1 MDYQLDFSFLADYWP
16 ELLKGVWLTIQLAT
30 VSIIL
35 GFLVGAIFAVARTS
49 RLGIVR
55 IISGVY
61 IEVVRNT
68 PLLVQ
73 MFVIFFGLS
82 SMGVKLSANTAA
94 VIALVINTSAY
105 TCEIVRAGLES
116 ILKGQLEAAECL
128 ALTKWQ
134 ILRKIVFPPAIEN
147 VWPALT
153 SQFILLMLTTS
164 VTSQISAE
172 ELTSIAS
179 RIDSTTFRSFEVYIV
194 VAGLYLGLSFLFR
207 FACWLIGHAVFVRR
221 RRLGPST

>member
-1 MDYQLDFSFLADYWP
+1 MDYQLDFSFLSEYWP
-16 ELLKGVWLTIQLAT
+16 DLARGVWLTVQLAAL
-30 VSIIL
+30 SIIL
-35 GFLVGAIFAVARTS
+35 GFLVGAVFAVGRAS
-49 RLGIVR
+49 KHKGVR
-55 IISGVY
+55 IVAGIY

-82 SMGVKLSANTAA
+82 SMGLRLSANTAA
-94 VIALVINTSAY
+94 VLALVINTSAY

-116 ILKGQLEAAECL
+116 IRSGQLEAAHCL
-128 ALTKWQ
+128 GLSKWQ
-134 ILRKIVFPPAIEN
+134 ILRKIVFPPAIER

-179 RIDSTTFRSFEVYIV
+179 RIDSTTFRSFEIYIV
-194 VAGLYLGLSFLFR
+194 IALLYLGLSFVFR
-207 FACWLIGHAVFVRR
+207 FAFWLIAQAVFVRR
-221 RRLGPST
+221 RRLGSPL

>member
-1 MDYQLDFSFLADYWP
+1 MDYQFDFSFLAEYWP
-16 ELLKGVWLTIQLAT
+16 VLLEGVWLTIQLAT

-35 GFLVGAIFAVARTS
+35 GFLVGAVFAVARIS
-49 RLGIVR
+49 RFALVRVAAGI
-55 IISGVY
+55 Y

-73 MFVIFFGLS
+73 MFIIFFGLS
-82 SMGVKLSANTAA
+82 SLGMKLSANTAA
-94 VIALVINTSAY
+94 VLALVINTSAY

-116 ILKGQLEAAECL
+116 IRKGQLEAAHCL

-134 ILRKIVFPPAIEN
+134 VLRKIVFPPAIEN

-179 RIDSTTFRSFEVYIV
+179 RVDSTTFRSFEIYIV

-207 FACWLIGHAVFVRR
+207 FACWLIGQAVFVRR
-221 RRLGPST
+221 RRLGPSI

>member
-1 MDYQLDFSFLADYWP
+1 MNYELDFSFLSEYWP
-16 ELLKGVWLTIQLAT
+16 DLARGVWLTVQLAA
-30 VSIIL
+30 VSIVL
-35 GFLVGAIFAVARTS
+35 GFIVGAVFAVGRTS
-49 RLGIVR
+49 RLPALRIAAGI
-55 IISGVY
+55 Y

-82 SMGVKLSANTAA
+82 SLGLRLSANTAA
-94 VIALVINTSAY
+94 VLALVVNTSAY

-116 ILKGQLEAAECL
+116 IRQGQTEAAHCL
-128 ALTKWQ
+128 GLTRWQ
-134 ILRKIVFPPAIEN
+134 ILRKIVFPPAIER

-179 RIDSTTFRSFEVYIV
+179 RIDSTTFRSFEIYIV
-194 VAGLYLGLSFLFR
+194 IALLYLGLSFVFR
-207 FACWLIGHAVFVRR
+207 FVFWLIAQAVFVRR
-221 RRLGPST
+221 RRLGSPL